1 MTPPPP
7 SQEQSEALRTETKI
21 QTQVRDPSVSCD
33 EFVGTTPVL
42 GLMVLTTLA
51 QACCH
56 PLYRS
61 GGRHRR
67 GGGGGQVGQRY
78 VGLLP
83 GAGVTVFERR
93 RH

>member
-51 QACCH
+51 QPVAT
-56 PLYRS
+56 LFTEVGDDTGEVWGGTS
-61 GGRHRR
+61 GTEVCGPATWSR
-67 GGGGGQVGQRY
+67 GDS
-78 VGLLP
+78 L
-83 GAGVTVFERR
+83 
-93 RH
+93 